1 MVDVEHGPLGALEEE
16 RLPGR
21 ERLRKVGDEFGS
33 VTGRPRRCGWLDG
46 VVLRYAARV
55 NGLSGLALT
64 KLDVLSGL
72 PELKLC
78 TSYSLAG
85 ARTADFPSD
94 VDDLAQV
101 SPVYETLPGWEE
113 RLAGV
118 RSVEQLPAAARAYV
132 KRVEEVAGV
141 PVVCIS
147 VGADRGETILLENP
161 FDRPGPR

>member
-1 MVDVEHGPLGALEEE
+1 
-16 RLPGR
+16 
-21 ERLRKVGDEFGS
+21 
-33 VTGRPRRCGWLDG
+33 

-72 PELKLC
+72 PELKVC

-85 ARTADFPSD
+85 AHTNDFPSD
-94 VDDLAQV
+94 VDDLARV

-161 FDRPGPR
+161 FEA